1 VLPARVDELERVALE
16 VELLRR
22 GHLVS
27 QARANLN
34 EEEARQEAVRHR
46 IESQL
51 GGTRFEIERL
61 RADVERLTERLQR
74 LSFATRLRTDA
85 ELDKEEEESRAEEAA
100 WWAEW
105 RERRSE
111 RDGLRGEMI
120 HSNGNADKDIAVR
133 QIYRTLARLV
143 HPDLARNAADRSQ
156 REVVMRLAN
165 TAREARDLD
174 QLRRLLA
181 IWARPEDG
189 DRPRDV
195 AVLRARV
202 AQRQVELNELR
213 RNLTELR
220 RSQLGYLTSQPDSEI
235 DRYIRTEQVRMSRD
249 LATLR
254 MRRRRTL
261 RQLEERRRD
270 LTILSGGEGA

>member
-1 VLPARVDELERVALE
+1 MLPARVDELERVALE

-27 QARANLN
+27 QARANLS

-61 RADVERLTERLQR
+61 RADIERLNERLQR

-85 ELDKEEEESRAEEAA
+85 ELDREEEESRAEEAA

-111 RDGLRGEMI
+111 RDALRGEML
-120 HSNGNADKDIAVR
+120 HSNGNADKDITVR

-143 HPDLARNAADRSQ
+143 HPDLARSPADRSR

-181 IWARPEDG
+181 IWARPEEG

-202 AQRQVELNELR
+202 AQRQVEMNELR

-220 RSQLGYLTSQPDSEI
+220 RSQLGYLASQPESEL

>member
-1 VLPARVDELERVALE
+1 MLPAHVDELERVALE

-51 GGTRFEIERL
+51 GGDRFEIERL

-120 HSNGNADKDIAVR
+120 HSNGNADNDIAVR

-189 DRPRDV
+189 DRPRDI

-220 RSQLGYLTSQPDSEI
+220 RSQFGYLTSQPDSEI
-235 DRYIRTEQVRMSRD
+235 ERYIRTEQVRMSRD